1 MACGNDTGLRAGHF
15 SVVPR
20 WVTPFL
26 LTPRT
31 LPLAVW
37 TVSSLA
43 VYWPLPVWA
52 TMVIEYGPVL
62 GVSGWMLAQSVGAR
76 RATSHLTAE

>member
-1 MACGNDTGLRAGHF
+1 MATTLLFAPTIF
-15 SVVPR
+15 PWYLV

-26 LTPRT
+26 FTPRT

-62 GVSGWMLAQSVGAR
+62 GVAGWMLAQSVRAR
-76 RATSHLTAE
+76 RATSSSV

>member
-1 MACGNDTGLRAGHF
+1 M
-15 SVVPR
+15 
-20 WVTPFL
+20 
-26 LTPRT
+26 

-62 GVSGWMLAQSVGAR
+62 GVAGWMWAQSAGEL
-76 RATSHLTAE
+76 RATSSPV